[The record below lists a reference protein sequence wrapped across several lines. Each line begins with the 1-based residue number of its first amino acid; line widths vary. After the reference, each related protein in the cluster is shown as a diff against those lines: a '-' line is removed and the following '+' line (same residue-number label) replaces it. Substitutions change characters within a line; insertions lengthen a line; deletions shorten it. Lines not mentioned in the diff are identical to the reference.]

1 MFFYSVYKILFL
13 KAYCKTFAILELVSK
28 KFLELPLMDSALTD
42 WACFQLNEL
51 CWSII
56 CLVGT
61 EQFGSSCSPVGYQF
75 AIWQT
80 IPKLSSIKQKCLSL
94 LVRKC
99 LSLVILLLWA
109 DLAYVFGEW
118 LVQTGLTCVSGDW
131 MTGDVTEWRNHR
143 FHPSVVQPSHIYW
156 QCQHS
161 WRQTETAGFCE
172 N

>member
-28 KFLELPLMDSALTD
+28 KFLELPLMHSALTD
-42 WACFQLNEL
+42 WACFQMVHSWAQQLNEL

-56 CLVGT
+56 CLVCT
-61 EQFGSSCSPVGYQF
+61 EQFGASYSLVGYQF

-80 IPKLSSIKQKCLSL
+80 IPKLSSIKQKCLLL

-118 LVQTGLTCVSGDW
+118 LVQTGLTVCLEIG
-131 MTGDVTEWRNHR
+131 G
-143 FHPSVVQPSHIYW
+143 
-156 QCQHS
+156 
-161 WRQTETAGFCE
+161 
-172 N
+172 